1 MDDVRREIVKAHPS
15 LADAMDWNEIRDTL
29 RGGASSEDI
38 RSAVAMATR
47 EAELGA
53 EARAAL
59 LERLVSDPSPVVRA
73 SAIWAH
79 WGANVPGGVARLTAA
94 LKDTNAVVRVAAA
107 DALLSMGEPGGL
119 STIIDGLRS
128 EDEDAFR
135 LAQTV
140 FNLKVLVD
148 GKARYP
154 LGEPE
159 VRALGELLRVHN
171 VPGAKRISGPW
182 YMRKTA
188 IQLLGQSGR
197 PEAIAP
203 LIETM
208 RYDRGLRG
216 GKRNMCRCIVALGRL
231 RARAAVP
238 DLAAFV
244 ARGDVKKTNA
254 NFGDTAETDAADALA
269 AIADPASVPLL
280 IDVLDSDKPRSA
292 PLALRALTR
301 MFSEETPPADRALL
315 PGNGR
320 LEIVRIDE
328 LPPGEKVKQ
337 AWKAFW
343 SKNKKAFAFD
353 PDSPVLKRR

>member
-1 MDDVRREIVKAHPS
+1 
-15 LADAMDWNEIRDTL
+15 
-29 RGGASSEDI
+29 
-38 RSAVAMATR
+38 MATR
-47 EAELGA
+47 QAALSA
-53 EARAAL
+53 EARAAVL
-59 LERLVSDPSPVVRA
+59 DASVSAPSPVVRA

-94 LKDTNAVVRVAAA
+94 LKDANAVVRVAAA
-107 DALLSMGEPGGL
+107 ETLLSMGKPAGL
-119 STIIDGLRS
+119 SVIIEALSNKDS
-128 EDEDAFR
+128 DAFR
-135 LAQTV
+135 LAQTT

-154 LGEPE
+154 LGKAE
-159 VRALGELLRVHN
+159 VRALGNLLRSHH
-171 VPGAKRISGPW
+171 VPGAERITGPW
-182 YMRKTA
+182 YLRKTA

-292 PLALRALTR
+292 PLALSALTR

-320 LEIVRIDE
+320 LEFVRIDE
-328 LPPGEKVKQ
+328 LPPREKVKQ
-337 AWKAFW
+337 AWKVFW
-343 SKNKKAFAFD
+343 STNKKAFAFD